1 MNINPQYRTLGAFTG
16 KPEAKRVS
24 HSYFVVM
31 CDYGQRG
38 LEAIVH
44 PEDTRRAVVEQLAS
58 GESKHVVFIH
68 HVDGLYIEDVTDE
81 LFNEA
86 EATIQ
91 ERQLIDSGGKPIASA
106 RYLPKHE
113 VV

>member
-1 MNINPQYRTLGAFTG
+1 MTRT
-16 KPEAKRVS
+16 S

-31 CDYGQRG
+31 CDYGKRG

-81 LFNEA
+81 LFEEA
-86 EATIQ
+86 EA
-91 ERQLIDSGGKPIASA
+91 LA
-106 RYLPKHE
+106 RE
-113 VV
+113 VA